1 MEMGSKQTDNAKK
14 ARLITMF
21 NNLHYLRLKYIS
33 NRNFL
38 IIASIIVGIVSALA
52 AVVLKKG
59 VHYLQYLTG
68 VIADYESIKFV
79 YIVLPLCGIVAT
91 FLIIKYVFKKP
102 FDKGL
107 GSIIYD
113 ISWNSGNIKAHK
125 TFSHILTSG
134 ITVGFGGSAGLEAP
148 IAVTGSAIGSNIA
161 KLFRLGYNER
171 VVLLACG
178 AAAGITAVFNS
189 PIAGVIFAIE
199 VLLTNFSIPIFIP
212 LLISAATSAMVS
224 NLIYKGQL
232 FYLITDKWHY
242 NAIPFYIVLGA
253 ITGLFSVYITR
264 VTLFV
269 EGKLNKKNTLLKP
282 IIGGLV
288 LGGLIFIF
296 PPLWGE
302 GYKTIELLLSSA
314 DKGTLLD
321 NSLFAGFSGNSN
333 VILIFVAAIIFIK
346 SFATSLTIGSGGN
359 GGIFAPSLFTGALI
373 GFLLAFFINGT
384 GIMHLSTVNFIAVG
398 MAGILSGVVRAP
410 LTAIFLI
417 AEVTGGYVLFIPLM
431 IVSALSYFIARYFEP
446 YSIYTKRL
454 AQKGLLM
461 TDDEDMNTLSL
472 LKMQDVIEKDFVIL
486 KPTDTLA
493 RLVSVFQESNR
504 NLFPVV
510 DRNNVFYG
518 MVHLEKAKSYL
529 FKTELHENMKITDIM
544 DTEVVT
550 VSLDDKMVVVMEQF
564 EKAKSWNIVVI
575 DGNKYIGIVSKSN
588 LINHYR
594 RILKRSTNLF

>member
-1 MEMGSKQTDNAKK
+1 MEMESKQTNNRIK
-14 ARLITMF
+14 ARLNTLL
-21 NNLHYLRLKYIS
+21 NNLHYWRLKYIGS
-33 NRNFL
+33 RNFL

-68 VIADYESIKFV
+68 VIADYQSIKFV

-91 FLIIKYVFKKP
+91 FLIIKYIFKKP
-102 FDKGL
+102 FEKGL

-134 ITVGFGGSAGLEAP
+134 ITVGLGGSAGLEAP

-178 AAAGITAVFNS
+178 ATAGIAAVFNS

-199 VLLTNFSIPIFIP
+199 VLLTNFSIPVFIP
-212 LLISAATSAMVS
+212 LLISAATSAIVS
-224 NLIYKGQL
+224 NLIYEGQL
-232 FYLITDKWHY
+232 FYLVTDKWHY
-242 NAIPFYIVLGA
+242 NAIPFYIVLGI

-321 NSLFAGFSGNSN
+321 NSLFMGFSGNGK
-333 VILIFVAAIIFIK
+333 VVLIFIAAIIFIK

-359 GGIFAPSLFTGALI
+359 GGILAPSLFTGALI
-373 GFLLAFFINGT
+373 GFSLAFFINGT

-417 AEVTGGYVLFIPLM
+417 AEVTGGYVLFVPLM

-454 AQKGLLM
+454 AQKGQLM
-461 TDDEDMNTLSL
+461 TDDKDMNTLSL
-472 LKMQDVIEKDFVIL
+472 LKMQDVIEKDFIIL
-486 KPTDTLA
+486 KPTDTLD
-493 RLVSVFQESNR
+493 RFVSVFQESNR

-510 DRNNVFYG
+510 DRYNVFYG

-529 FKTELHENMKITDIM
+529 FKTELYKNMKIADIM
-544 DTEVVT
+544 DTEIDT
-550 VSLDDKMVVVMEQF
+550 VSLNDNMLVVMEQF
-564 EKAKSWNIVVI
+564 DKAKSWNIVVV

-588 LINHYR
+588 LIHHYR
-594 RILKRSTNLF
+594 RIIKRSTNLF

>member
-1 MEMGSKQTDNAKK
+1 MEMESKQTYYAIK

-21 NNLHYLRLKYIS
+21 NNWHYLRLKYIS
-33 NRNFL
+33 KRNFL
-38 IIASIIVGIVSALA
+38 IIASIIVGIASALA

-68 VIADYESIKFV
+68 VIADYQSIKFV

-134 ITVGFGGSAGLEAP
+134 ITVGLGGSAGLEAP

-161 KLFRLGYNER
+161 KLFRLGYSER

-212 LLISAATSAMVS
+212 LLISAATSAIVS

-242 NAIPFYIVLGA
+242 NAIPFYIVLGT

-269 EGKLNKKNTLLKP
+269 EGKLNKNNTLLKP

-314 DKGTLLD
+314 HKGTLLD
-321 NSLFAGFSGNSN
+321 NSLFEGFGGDGN
-333 VILIFVAAIIFIK
+333 ILLIFVVAIIFIK
-346 SFATSLTIGSGGN
+346 SFATSLTTGSGGN

-373 GFLLAFFINGT
+373 GFSLAFFINGT
-384 GIMHLSTVNFIAVG
+384 GIIHLNTVNFIAVG

-510 DRNNVFYG
+510 NGDNVFYG
-518 MVHLEKAKSYL
+518 IVHLEKAKSFL

-564 EKAKSWNIVVI
+564 EKAKSWNIVVV

-588 LINHYR
+588 LINH
-594 RILKRSTNLF
+594 

>member
-1 MEMGSKQTDNAKK
+1 MELNQTDKGIKVRVNT
-14 ARLITMF
+14 LIHTF
-21 NNLHYLRLKYIS
+21 LYWRLKYIS
-33 NRNFL
+33 NQNFL
-38 IIASIIVGIVSALA
+38 IIASIIVGVVSALA

-59 VHYLQYLTG
+59 VHYLQYLIG
-68 VIADYESIKFV
+68 VIADYQSIKFV

-91 FLIIKYVFKKP
+91 YLLIKYVFQKP
-102 FDKGL
+102 FEKGL
-107 GSIIYD
+107 GSILYD
-113 ISWNSGNIKAHK
+113 ISWKSGKIKAQK

-134 ITVGFGGSAGLEAP
+134 ITVGLGGSAGLEAP

-161 KLFRLGYNER
+161 RLFRLGYNER

-178 AAAGITAVFNS
+178 AAAGIAAVFNS

-199 VLLTNFSIPIFIP
+199 VLLINFSIPIFIP
-212 LLISAATSAMVS
+212 ILISTATSTIVS

-232 FYLITDKWHY
+232 FYLVTDKWY
-242 NAIPFYIVLGA
+242 YEAIPFYIVLGI
-253 ITGLFSVYITR
+253 ITGIFSVYITR

-269 EGKLNKKNTLLKP
+269 EGKLNNKNSLLKP

-288 LGGLIFIF
+288 LGGLIFVF

-314 DKGTLLD
+314 DYGTLLN
-321 NSLFAGFSGNSN
+321 NSLFEGFSGNGK
-333 VILIFVAAIIFIK
+333 VILIFVAAIILIK

-373 GFLLAFFINGT
+373 GFALAFFINGT
-384 GIMHLSTVNFIAVG
+384 GIIHLSTVNFIAVG
-398 MAGILSGVVRAP
+398 MAGILSGVIRAP

-417 AEVTGGYVLFIPLM
+417 AEVTGGYVLFVPLM
-431 IVSALSYFIARYFEP
+431 LVSALSYFIARYFEP
-446 YSIYTKRL
+446 YSIYTKML
-454 AQKGLLM
+454 AQKGKLM
-461 TDDEDMNTLSL
+461 TDDKDMNTLSL
-472 LKMQDVIEKDFVIL
+472 LKMQDVIEKDFVTL

-493 RLVSVFQESNR
+493 RFVSVFQESNR

-518 MVHLEKAKSYL
+518 LVYLENAKSYL
-529 FKTELHENMKITDIM
+529 FKTELHATMKIADIM
-544 DTEVVT
+544 DTEINT
-550 VSLDDKMVVVMEQF
+550 VDLDDNLVKVMEQF
-564 EKAKSWNIVVI
+564 ETSKSWNIVVVN
-575 DGNKYIGIVSKSN
+575 GNKYIGIVSKSN

-594 RILKRSTNLF
+594 RMIKRSTSLF